1 VVELVDLAEFFECGQ
16 FVPERMWSL
25 RHHKVGFRNVPVAVE
40 IRRQASIAS
49 GR

>member
-1 VVELVDLAEFFECGQ
+1 VELFFKWIKQ
-16 FVPERMWSL
+16 HL
-25 RHHKVGFRNVPVAVE
+25 RIKRFYGTSENAVRRNVPVAVE

>member
-1 VVELVDLAEFFECGQ
+1 VEQ
-16 FVPERMWSL
+16 
-25 RHHKVGFRNVPVAVE
+25 RHHVEQRVKTAELRNVPVAVE